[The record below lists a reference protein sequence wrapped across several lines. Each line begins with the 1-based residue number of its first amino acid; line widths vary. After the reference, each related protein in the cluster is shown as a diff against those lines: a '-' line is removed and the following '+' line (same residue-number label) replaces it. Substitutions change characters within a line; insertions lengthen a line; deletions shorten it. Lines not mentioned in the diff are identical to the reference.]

1 VITGKGGRIN
11 RIALS
16 VVAVILIGVGATLWL
31 WPEPDTTAQ
40 VGPKLATI
48 SAPPTANRPIQSTA
62 ATATKSGGRRTP
74 VSAAILSGH
83 KTVTSPS
90 AVRPTARVNVSTTSR
105 HPAPRTAEALTLK
118 SITLVAPVTA
128 PSLWNLDLTTGSGTT
143 TASSTADPPS
153 NPVPE
158 TTPEPAPAADTGRG
172 PEGGPA
178 IPATINIPFPSSN
191 HPDGVTMTVMPHGP
205 AGNGEMWIPG
215 PEEGIDNWADAVSW
229 LDTEGFA
236 APYSTHG
243 AVIIAGHINWKGT
256 AGALSDL
263 AEYGADDIGRT
274 LTVTMT
280 DGRVRAYRI
289 TRGLTINKAD
299 LAAESNQGPLHTT
312 MFGQIERY
320 GSPDHPTEELRL
332 ISCGGEFDAA
342 AASYESNV
350 IIFARPIG

>member
-1 VITGKGGRIN
+1 M
-11 RIALS
+11 
-16 VVAVILIGVGATLWL
+16 VAVILIGVGATLWL
-31 WPEPDTTAQ
+31 WPEPDIIAQ
-40 VGPKLATI
+40 VGPTLATI
-48 SAPPTANRPIQSTA
+48 SALPTANSSIPSTA
-62 ATATKSGGRRTP
+62 ATATKSSGRRAPAAP
-74 VSAAILSGH
+74 VIVSERRTANSTSA
-83 KTVTSPS
+83 SPI
-90 AVRPTARVNVSTTSR
+90 ARISVSTSSR
-105 HPAPRTAEALTLK
+105 HPVPRTVNARTPESTPPIL
-118 SITLVAPVTA
+118 PVTA
-128 PSLWNLDLTTGSGTT
+128 PSPRNLERT
-143 TASSTADPPS
+143 TASSPATTSSSATTSSTADPPG

-158 TTPEPAPAADTGRG
+158 TTPEPAAAVDTVPGRH

-178 IPATINIPFPSSN
+178 IPAAINIPFPSSN

-205 AGNGEMWIPG
+205 AANGEVWIPG

-229 LDTEGFA
+229 LNTEGFA

-263 AEYGADDIGRT
+263 SEYGADDIGRT

-280 DGRVRAYRI
+280 DGRVRTYRI
-289 TRGLTINKAD
+289 TEGLAINKAE

-312 MFGQIERY
+312 IFGQIERY
-320 GSPDHPTEELRL
+320 GSRDHPTEELRL
-332 ISCGGEFDAA
+332 ISCGGEYDAA